1 MLNWKEKLFYK
12 DNFFLFQDFK
22 EYIRTLEYQRT
33 INYRVRDDFA
43 WMQTEIE
50 RSQEVLEWGHDLSWF
65 IQEITLGTGTSIVN
79 NPNLVE

>member
-50 RSQEVLEWGHDLSWF
+50 RSQEVLVSLCRS
-65 IQEITLGTGTSIVN
+65 IQVSKSKFAPPCQVR
-79 NPNLVE
+79 PASSM